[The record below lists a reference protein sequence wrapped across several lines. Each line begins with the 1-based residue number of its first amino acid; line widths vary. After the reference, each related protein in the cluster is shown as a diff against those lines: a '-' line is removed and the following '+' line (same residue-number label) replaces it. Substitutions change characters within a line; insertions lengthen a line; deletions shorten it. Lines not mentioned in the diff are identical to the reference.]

1 MQLDVRKIIEIPGAS
16 LSFEC
21 EVSEERLDFPS
32 VNRYRKPPTHTD
44 VFLMKRV
51 FSG

>member
-21 EVSEERLDFPS
+21 EVSEERLG
-32 VNRYRKPPTHTD
+32 VK
-44 VFLMKRV
+44 
-51 FSG
+51 